1 MENLNMDSIIGIF
14 NALITVIEMLEKFFA
29 SIIVKKGYE
38 GTDYYPD
45 AE

>member
-1 MENLNMDSIIGIF
+1 MENLSFESITGIVD
-14 NALITVIEMLEKFFA
+14 ALIRVIEMLEKLFA